1 MESECQFDKWHQLTE
16 VRTQIIIGLISSR
29 GVFISSSRLPIKFIL
44 VMRFLNRIIKLAGYS
59 QKPISMSFWYSTQ
72 C

>member
-1 MESECQFDKWHQLTE
+1 MESECQSVDKWHQLTE
-16 VRTQIIIGLISSR
+16 VRTQIIIGLISLR

-59 QKPISMSFWYSTQ
+59 TQ